1 MTNMTKNN
9 AHNVAQ
15 PHHKQIWLEFL
26 DSRKRFCRIRL
37 KRSARLLGYYKNRI
51 MAKGL
56 YWAVIKIRGKYSLL
70 QLVIH
75 PEAYEADIEEG
86 IEKFLEKINGTLVRW
101 YYKD

>member
-1 MTNMTKNN
+1 MEEP
-9 AHNVAQ
+9 A
-15 PHHKQIWLEFL
+15 PPSHKQIWLEFL

-37 KRSARLLGYYKNRI
+37 KRSSRLGYYRNRI

-56 YWAVIKIRGKYSLL
+56 YWAVIRIRGKYSLL
-70 QLVIH
+70 QLVVSW
-75 PEAYEADIEEG
+75 EASENDIQEG